1 MTKNLAIGI
10 IIGILVVLIPSA
22 MILMFCT
29 PKQTPA
35 IFQTLSDENSILFEE
50 PCEIS
55 CDECYT
61 VFRTVDGSHGLASS
75 EFVEPKTVLVETE
88 DLCYDG
94 LEYCMND
101 SMMFG
106 MVGVYSYVDGFWGEK
121 TVPIIRLVE
130 NKEEESE

>member
-1 MTKNLAIGI
+1 MRKLLLYAIAA
-10 IIGILVVLIPSA
+10 LTLTA
-22 MILMFCT
+22 CNQ
-29 PKQTPA
+29 KQTPA

-55 CDECYT
+55 YDECYT
-61 VFRTVDGSHGLASS
+61 VFRTVDGSHGLANS

-101 SMMFG
+101 SMTFG

-130 NKEEESE
+130 NKEEEVE